1 MLTSQKSRSE
11 RLLQPVAHLLRGVNP
26 NVLSLLGLIFPVVFF
41 VLLVND
47 YKVWAL
53 AAFVFLAVDLLDG
66 LVARANNKVSAFG
79 GFLDSTIDRFADFTV
94 IVAFGFAGLVG
105 WNIILSLVLF
115 AYLTSYIRSR
125 TELAAKDKL
134 TASVGIMER
143 PERLLGIFLGL
154 LIYTIWPTVTVYG
167 YNLVSVVF
175 IVLTV
180 LSAITVAQRIAFAYK
195 KLPH

>member
-1 MLTSQKSRSE
+1 MLSSQKSRSE
-11 RLLQPVAHLLRGVNP
+11 KALKPVAHALRGMNP
-26 NVLSLLGLIFPVVFF
+26 NLLSLLGLIFPVVFF

-53 AAFVFLAVDLLDG
+53 AAFIFLAVDLLDG

-125 TELAAKDKL
+125 TELAATEKL

-143 PERLLGIFLGL
+143 PERLLGVFVGL
-154 LIYTIWPTVTVYG
+154 LIYTIWPHVTIAG
-167 YNLVSVVF
+167 HNLVSIVF

-180 LSAITVAQRIAFAYK
+180 LSAITVLQRIVFAYK